1 MVSLHSSMRLR
12 FGSLKDLVT
21 ELPWL
26 GGSVL
31 ALVTTLAVE
40 HFLVHRQIVLPTLA
54 FTAHP
59 PFWMYAAMV
68 VPELVVFFAAGYRLR
83 TWLALVMYAGVGG
96 IVRSAFHWLLQAVHE
111 PGHVAMSH
119 ESISEFAMTTPLVA
133 VGYLLVL
140 AVAAWS
146 GEDERRLAGDA

>member
-1 MVSLHSSMRLR
+1 MRLR
-12 FGSLKDLVT
+12 LGSLKELVT

-26 GGSVL
+26 AASMVALVAVL
-31 ALVTTLAVE
+31 AIE

-54 FTAHP
+54 FTSRP

-68 VPELVVFFAAGYRLR
+68 VPELVVFFACGYRLR
-83 TWLALVMYAGVGG
+83 TWVALAMYAGMGG
-96 IVRSAFHWLLQAVHE
+96 IVRSGFHYLLQAVHE
-111 PGHVAMSH
+111 PGHVAASDA
-119 ESISEFAMTTPLVA
+119 ISEFAMTTPVVA
-133 VGYLLVL
+133 IGYLLVL

>member
-1 MVSLHSSMRLR
+1 MRLR
-12 FGSLKDLVT
+12 LGSLHELVA

-26 GGSVL
+26 GATAL
-31 ALVTTLAVE
+31 ALVATLAVE
-40 HFLVHRQIVLPTLA
+40 HFLVHRQIVLPTLEL
-54 FTAHP
+54 TAHP

-83 TWLALVMYAGVGG
+83 TWLTLVMYAGVGG
-96 IVRSAFHWLLQAVHE
+96 IVRSGFHWLLQVVHE
-111 PGHVAMSH
+111 PGHVAVN
-119 ESISEFAMTTPLVA
+119 ESISEFAMTTPIVA
-133 VGYLLVL
+133 IGYLLVL

>member
-1 MVSLHSSMRLR
+1 MPPPRL
-12 FGSLKDLVT
+12 GSGRDLVA

-26 GGSVL
+26 AATLVALVATL
-31 ALVTTLAVE
+31 ALE
-40 HFLVHRQIVLPTLA
+40 HFVVHLQIMLPTLA
-54 FTAHP
+54 LTATP

-83 TWLALVMYAGVGG
+83 TVLALAMYAGVGG
-96 IVRSAFHWLLQAVHE
+96 IVRSGFHYLLLLAHE
-111 PGHVAMSH
+111 PGHAATTDGM
-119 ESISEFAMTTPLVA
+119 SEFAMTTPLVA
-133 VGYLLVL
+133 IGYLLVV

>member
-1 MVSLHSSMRLR
+1 MRLR
-12 FGSLKDLVT
+12 LGSLQDLVT
-21 ELPWL
+21 ELPYL
-26 GGSVL
+26 GAATVALVAVL
-31 ALVTTLAVE
+31 AIE

-54 FTAHP
+54 FTSHP

-83 TWLALVMYAGVGG
+83 TWVAAAMYAGVGG
-96 IVRSAFHWLLQAVHE
+96 VVRSGFHWLLQLVHE
-111 PGHVAMSH
+111 PGHAAMST
-119 ESISEFAMTTPLVA
+119 ETFSEFAMTTPVVA

>member
-1 MVSLHSSMRLR
+1 MRPR
-12 FGSLKDLVT
+12 FGSLRDLVT

-26 GGSVL
+26 AVTVL
-31 ALVTTLAVE
+31 ALVATLAVE

-54 FTAHP
+54 FTSRP

-83 TWLALVMYAGVGG
+83 TVLALAMYAGVGG
-96 IVRSAFHWLLQAVHE
+96 IVRSGFHFLLLLAHE
-111 PGHVAMSH
+111 PGHAATTDGM
-119 ESISEFAMTTPLVA
+119 SEFAMTTPLVA
-133 VGYLLVL
+133 IGYLLVL

>member
-1 MVSLHSSMRLR
+1 MRLR
-12 FGSLKDLVT
+12 LGSLTGLVS

-26 GGSVL
+26 AATVV
-31 ALVTTLAVE
+31 ALVATLAVE
-40 HFLVHRQIVLPTLA
+40 HFIVHRQIVLPTLA
-54 FTAHP
+54 FTSQP
-59 PFWMYAAMV
+59 PFWMFAAMV

-83 TWLALVMYAGVGG
+83 TWLALAMYAGVGG
-96 IVRSAFHWLLQAVHE
+96 IVRSGFHYLLQAAHE
-111 PGHVAMSH
+111 PGHVSTADRM
-119 ESISEFAMTTPLVA
+119 SEFAMTTPIVA

>member
-1 MVSLHSSMRLR
+1 MRLR
-12 FGSLKDLVT
+12 LGSLR
-21 ELPWL
+21 ELASEIPWL
-26 GGSVL
+26 GATVI
-31 ALVTTLAVE
+31 ALVAMLAIE

-54 FTAHP
+54 FTSRP

-83 TWLALVMYAGVGG
+83 TWVALAMYAGVGG
-96 IVRSAFHWLLQAVHE
+96 IVRSGFHYLLQAVHE
-111 PGHVAMSH
+111 PGHVAASDA
-119 ESISEFAMTTPLVA
+119 ISEFAMTTPIGA

-146 GEDERRLAGDA
+146 GEDARRLAGDA

>member
-1 MVSLHSSMRLR
+1 MRLR
-12 FGSLKDLVT
+12 LGSLKELVE

-26 GGSVL
+26 AATAL
-31 ALVTTLAVE
+31 ALVAMLAVE

-54 FTAHP
+54 FTSRP

-83 TWLALVMYAGVGG
+83 TWVALVMYAGVGG
-96 IVRSAFHWLLQAVHE
+96 ILRSAFHWLLQVAHE
-111 PGHVAMSH
+111 PGHVATS
-119 ESISEFAMTTPLVA
+119 ERISEFAMTTPIIA
-133 VGYLLVL
+133 IGYLLVL